1 MSESQDRINQ
11 LKQEVLLEQK
21 KILLKNYEI
30 QILELKD
37 KVAFTEA
44 AKARLIE
51 ELATL
56 GV

>member
-37 KVAFTEA
+37 KVAFTEVA
-44 AKARLIE
+44 RAKLVE
-51 ELATL
+51 ELSNL